1 MLKPSTMW
9 PSMGKSQKT
18 TLQNLFMT
26 STSTLN
32 LSEPGRTEILFRSLV
47 ENSGIGVYAVRDDQF
62 LFVNQKMADMM
73 GYERE
78 IMLSELC
85 ALDIFAE
92 EEHAAVRQSR
102 QRRLRGD
109 VSETYSQRRGRR
121 SDGSRID
128 LEIFGSVMNLD
139 GNPVTM
145 CVALDITQRKM
156 DEASARLARLVY
168 ETTSEA
174 MVVTDADGHVVHIN
188 PAFTRIT
195 GFAPHEIVGR
205 KMSFLSS
212 GLHDAEFYDEMWASI
227 TRTGTWRGE
236 IWNRRKNGEQFVEQ
250 LSINTS
256 YDDTGDVQYRV
267 GLFSDVTK
275 RKKAEAIIWRQ
286 AHFDFLTGLP
296 NRKMLADELKKS
308 IGSGDQTGSNVALV
322 FLDLDHFKEVNDV
335 LGHHAGDQLL
345 QEVARRISRSVRR
358 GDIVGRMG
366 GDEFMVIINRAST
379 KEMVEAVCGRILAS
393 LEEPFTIESDQV
405 AVTASLGITLF
416 PDDATD
422 LTELFKNADMAMYAA
437 KGKGRNQLCWFESRM
452 QEKIT
457 VRRRLGREL
466 LDALERNEFT
476 LVYQPI
482 VNMRNAQVCKAEA
495 LIRWNHPT
503 RGLIGPMEFIPFAE
517 DSGVID
523 GIGDWV
529 FQEAARQAQAWRAF
543 DPDFQISINV
553 SPAQFVSDGA
563 GHDQWLALLAQLQA
577 DGNYSI
583 VVEITEGLLMDPGG
597 MVKQR
602 LRAFRRGGMQIA
614 LDDFGTG
621 YSSLSYLKK
630 FDIDYIKIDRSFVSN
645 LGPDTDDRALCDAI
659 IVMAH
664 RLGLKVV
671 AEGIETEDQRR
682 FLSKSGCDYGQGYL
696 FGRPMPPD
704 QFVRLLERRCQPV
717 ASK

>member
-379 KEMVEAVCGRILAS
+379 KEMVEAVCGRVLAS

>member
-366 GDEFMVIINRAST
+366 GDEFMIIINRAST
-379 KEMVEAVCGRILAS
+379 KEMVEAVCGRVLAS